1 MRTARCTIGSVTLDL
16 IDAMELSEVLDYLH
30 DWLRGANA
38 AVHDDLHRFAGDQQA
53 TQLIQRRLMAFSHLL
68 VFGEAD
74 IDDEPDDEPDDVAEQ
89 DPSRELSW

>member
-1 MRTARCTIGSVTLDL
+1 MRTARCTTGSVTLDL

-30 DWLRGANA
+30 DWLRGANS
-38 AVHDDLHRFAGDQQA
+38 AVHNDLHRFADDQHA

-74 IDDEPDDEPDDVAEQ
+74 EPGDEPDDVVEQ
-89 DPSRELSW
+89 DPSREVWW